1 MSSYPPAVYNQSMSD
16 ICNRRLRPILIRAP
30 WLLLALI
37 TLLSGCNFNVKNL
50 AKNDVDM
57 IVDQHIIELQ
67 RLTDQLLIKLY
78 KRNPKELAKAPG
90 KTIDRRLQQL
100 SLGQVNRSSH
110 TPPAN
115 SSSNSPDYRFAE
127 LNRQVGEGA
136 LKLAFSPDYGG
147 DRVFAMMVGL
157 KSMLHA
163 SYNMQTELFIL
174 DKLDQQL
181 LYHSAR
187 NLEIINWR
195 LNNVKDQHNQPYLL
209 SNGYH
214 NGVANLSF
222 ERLFGKMILI
232 QDMMAKVVADTNNR
246 AITSVLHGVASTTLL
261 PIPF

>member
-1 MSSYPPAVYNQSMSD
+1 MAYS
-16 ICNRRLRPILIRAP
+16 
-30 WLLLALI
+30 LLLLI
-37 TLLSGCNFNVKNL
+37 PLLSGCQFNVKNL

-57 IVDQHIIELQ
+57 IVDQHIAELKQ
-67 RLTDQLLIKLY
+67 LTDQLTIKLY
-78 KRNPKELAKAPG
+78 KRNPRELAKAPG

-100 SLGQVNRSSH
+100 TLTAQDN
-110 TPPAN
+110 P
-115 SSSNSPDYRFAE
+115 SNSRRPYRFAE
-127 LNRQVGEGA
+127 LSHRTGEDA
-136 LKLAFSPDYGG
+136 IKVAFDPAYSG
-147 DRVFAMMVGL
+147 DRVFALMVGL

-195 LNNVKDQHNQPYLL
+195 LNNVRDAKNKPYLL

-214 NGVANLSF
+214 NGIANLSF

-232 QDMMAKVVADTNNR
+232 QDMMAKVVAGKNDR
-246 AITSVLHGVASTTLL
+246 AITSVLHSVASTTLL

>member
-1 MSSYPPAVYNQSMSD
+1 MITLSSLFGLPLYQPSQHTP
-16 ICNRRLRPILIRAP
+16 RRFMVRWISL
-30 WLLLALI
+30 WLLVL
-37 TLLSGCNFNVKNL
+37 TPLLGGCDFNVKNL

-57 IVDQHIIELQ
+57 IVDQHIVELKQ
-67 RLTDQLLIKLY
+67 LTDRLLAKLY

-100 SLGQVNRSSH
+100 SLERFDDSAQH
-110 TPPAN
+110 
-115 SSSNSPDYRFAE
+115 YRFAE
-127 LNRQVGEGA
+127 LNQQVGEAA
-136 LKLAFSPDYGG
+136 LKTAFDPDYSG
-147 DRVFAMMVGL
+147 DRVFAFMVGL

-181 LYHSAR
+181 LYNSAR

-195 LNNVKDQHNQPYLL
+195 LNNLKAADNQPLLL

-232 QDMMAKVVADTNNR
+232 QDMMAKVVAGKNNR